1 MGERGTARSAAI
13 LGTGIM
19 GAAMARNV
27 AGAGIET
34 AAWNRH
40 PERALP
46 LEAAGVELFE
56 AAHDAVR
63 GRDVV
68 LTMLPDVEVVA
79 SVMSSEVLAA
89 MPAGAVWVQSST
101 VGVEGARELIALA
114 ADAGVSLLDAPVS
127 GTRAPAE
134 AGQLVILASGE
145 ADAASFCRPVL
156 DAIGARTVWLGEA
169 GNGSRMK
176 LVTNDWVLGLTAL
189 MAEAMQL
196 CEGLG
201 LARESFLEALEGAP
215 VDSPYAQAKGGMMIS
230 GEFEPHFPL
239 EHGAK
244 DTRLIMQAA
253 AHAGLDLPLAASTA
267 AHFATA
273 LAAGAGSE
281 DVAAVYRA
289 MAR

>member
-1 MGERGTARSAAI
+1 
-13 LGTGIM
+13 
-19 GAAMARNV
+19 
-27 AGAGIET
+27 
-34 AAWNRH
+34 
-40 PERALP
+40 
-46 LEAAGVELFE
+46 
-56 AAHDAVR
+56 
-63 GRDVV
+63 V
-68 LTMLPDVEVVA
+68 L
-79 SVMSSEVLAA
+79 SSEVLAA
-89 MPAGAVWVQSST
+89 MPAGAVWVPSST

-114 ADAGVSLLDAPVS
+114 ADAGVGLLDAPVS

-134 AGQLVILASGE
+134 SGQLVILASGE

-215 VDSPYAQAKGGMMIS
+215 VDSPYAQAKGRMMIS
-230 GEFEPHFPL
+230 GEFEPNFPL